1 MKSGAWRL
9 GAAIVLAAACNKA
22 PAPMTDA
29 DRKALADSIDQMA
42 TQMFASLAKDAAVEK
57 VLSYFVEGNEL
68 ISGSDG
74 MLFPTR
80 DSLAKVAARVY
91 RPGTRV
97 DLKLDQ
103 KHLTVLDRDAVVMA
117 AILNGAFKDSA
128 GNEAPVH
135 EAWLAVYHRTA
146 EGWKIVAD
154 LSSTPPP
161 APAPAKPASRR

>member
-1 MKSGAWRL
+1 MRSGAWRL

-91 RPGTRV
+91 RPGTKV

-128 GNEAPVH
+128 GNEGPVH

-154 LSSTPPP
+154 LSSSAPP